1 MKALRLEQFHQL
13 AVVDLPDPEPP
24 GPGEVR
30 IRIAFTGICGSD
42 LHGFTGEN
50 GRRVP
55 GQVMGHESVGVV
67 EAVGDGVAGSAGI
80 AVGTV
85 ATFNPVLV
93 PDRETAAFAGRE
105 QQAPGRRV
113 VGVAP
118 EIVAAFA
125 ESVTVPARNVVPL
138 PAGTPIEHGALVEPL
153 AVAVHA
159 VRRAQVQPGDRVLVV
174 GGGPIGQSVVLALQ
188 GAAAGGIVVTE
199 PTASRRELLDQL
211 GAVAIDPTGPDV
223 EAQIHAVLGGPADV
237 AIDAVGISAS
247 LATALSATRIGARIC
262 LVGMGAPQLA
272 LDAYLVTTAERQLV
286 GSFAYSADDFRT
298 AAAWI
303 VAEPDK
309 ARSLISRTVP
319 LAEAAAAFTALAAH
333 ADVPGKVLVSLA
345 VDPPGRSSDAHDHP

>member
-42 LHGFTGEN
+42 IHGFTGEN

-67 EAVGDGVAGSAGI
+67 EAVGEGVPGI

-93 PDRETAAFAGRE
+93 PDGETAEFAGRE

-125 ESVTVPARNVVPL
+125 EHVTVPARNVVPL

-159 VRRAQVQPGDRVLVV
+159 VRRARVQPGDRVLVV

-199 PTASRRELLDQL
+199 PTASRRELLDRL

-223 EAQIHAVLGGPADV
+223 EAQIHAALGGAADV

-247 LATALSATRIGARIC
+247 LATALSATRLGARIC
-262 LVGMGAPQLA
+262 LVGMGSPQLS
-272 LDAYLVTTAERQLV
+272 LDAYLVTTAERELV

-303 VAEPDK
+303 AAEPEK

-319 LAEAAAAFTALAAH
+319 LTEAAAAFTALAAH
-333 ADVPGKVLVSLA
+333 ADVPGKVLVTLA
-345 VDPPGRSSDAHDHP
+345 VDPDPGRSSDAHDHP